1 MNRQKLMQELRRD
14 EGVRYEVYD
23 DATGRPVQAGDTLQG
38 HPTIGVG
45 RNLTA
50 ARGVDDLEV
59 DTMLDNDIR
68 IVTRELDAA
77 MPWWRNLSDA
87 RQRALAN
94 MCFNLGLPT
103 LRQFERMLAA
113 LQGSNYDEAA
123 REALDSRWARQVGA
137 RAERIAEAFR
147 EG

>member
-1 MNRQKLMQELRRD
+1 MNIQKLMQDLRRD
-14 EGVRYEVYD
+14 EGVRYQVYD
-23 DATGRPVQAGDTLQG
+23 DATGQPIQAGDTLQG

-50 ARGVDDLEV
+50 ARGVSDLEV
-59 DTMLDNDIR
+59 DTMLDNDCR
-68 IVTRELDAA
+68 IVVRELDHAL
-77 MPWWRNLSDA
+77 PWWRNLSDG

-94 MCFNLGLPT
+94 MAFNLGMPT
-103 LRQFERMLAA
+103 LQRFSRMLRA
-113 LQGSNYDEAA
+113 LEAGEYEAAA

-137 RAERIAEAFR
+137 RAERIAELFR